1 MANKH
6 LTKLNNTPETPEAPP
21 EKPKKETRFRREKAA
36 PAETGAPAA
45 ETLSRRDVRGAL
57 IALGA
62 ALLLFAA
69 CIIIWLNENRF
80 NTDDLTLSVST
91 AAVAEEEYIFDAG
104 SGQVFAAVGDGLAVA
119 TSTGLE
125 LLDGDGNTVVSTIT
139 PMDSPAI
146 AACDSFAVFYDLGG
160 TAITVVDLK
169 GSIETISPAGTII
182 SLTVSEG
189 GYVTV
194 ATEYTGY
201 RALVEVYDS
210 SLELVYQW
218 YSSSAWVMSGLVSPD
233 GRQLAVLSYTSSGS
247 EVRLFS
253 LSQSEQQAAFSVSE
267 TILLDVHWFS
277 SNRLC
282 ALSAEQVIYFDG
294 NGEWQNT
301 YDFNGQYLTGYAFG
315 DGFLTLALSP
325 YRAGTSS
332 VLVSLDS
339 SGREQGQAE
348 LQSGIIW
355 LNASDSEVIVLVSD
369 SAILYSS
376 SMTEKGR
383 LTGLTGFKYAMLR
396 SKGEVLLAA
405 SNYAEVYIF

>member
-1 MANKH
+1 MTNKH
-6 LTKLNNTPETPEAPP
+6 LKKLNNTPDTPAAP
-21 EKPKKETRFRREKAA
+21 PKKEKRPKKEKAPRTEA
-36 PAETGAPAA
+36 GVPSAEK
-45 ETLSRRDVRGAL
+45 LSKRDLRGAL

-69 CIIIWLNENRF
+69 CIIIWLNESRF
-80 NTDDLTLSVST
+80 NTDELTISVST

-104 SGQVFAAVGDGLAVA
+104 SGQIFASVGDGLAVA
-119 TSTGLE
+119 TSTGFE
-125 LLDGDGNTVVSTIT
+125 LLDGEGNTVVSMVT

-160 TAITVVDLK
+160 TTITVADLN
-169 GSIETISPAGTII
+169 GSIQTLTPADTIL

-189 GYVTV
+189 GYITIT
-194 ATEYTGY
+194 TEYTGY
-201 RALVEVYDS
+201 RALVEVYDA

-233 GRQLAVLSYTSSGS
+233 GRNLAVLSYTSNGS

-253 LSQSEQQAAFSVSE
+253 LSQSEQQASFSVSD

-282 ALSAEQVIYFDG
+282 AVSAEQVLYF
-294 NGEWQNT
+294 NGSGQWENT

-315 DGFLTLALSP
+315 DGFLALALSP

-355 LNASDSEVIVLVSD
+355 LDASDSEILILASD

-376 SMTEKGR
+376 SLTEKGR
-383 LTGLTGFKYAMLR
+383 LTGLAGFKYAMLR
-396 SKGEVLLAA
+396 SKGEALLAA
-405 SNYAEVYIF
+405 SNYAEVYLF

>member
-6 LTKLNNTPETPEAPP
+6 LKKVNNMPETPPEEPKRKKGP
-21 EKPKKETRFRREKAA
+21 EKKKT
-36 PAETGAPAA
+36 PPSETGAPAA
-45 ETLSRRDVRGAL
+45 EKLSRRDIRGAL

-69 CIIIWLNENRF
+69 CIIIWLNESSF

-91 AAVAEEEYIFDAG
+91 EAVAEEEYIFDAG

-119 TSTGLE
+119 TSTGIE
-125 LLDGDGNTVVSTIT
+125 LLDGEGNTVASTVT

-146 AACDSFAVFYDLGG
+146 AVCDSFAVFYDLGG
-160 TAITVVDLK
+160 TSITVVDLN
-169 GSIETISPAGTII
+169 GSIQTMTPADTII
-182 SLTVSEG
+182 SLTVSES

-194 ATEYTGY
+194 TTEYTGY
-201 RALVEVYDS
+201 RALVEVYDP

-233 GRQLAVLSYTSSGS
+233 GKDLAVLSYTSSGS
-247 EVRLFS
+247 EVRLFD
-253 LSQSEQQAAFSVSE
+253 LSQSEQQAAFSVSD

-282 ALSAEQVIYFDG
+282 AISAEQVIYFDG
-294 NGEWQNT
+294 NGQWQNT
-301 YDFNGQYLTGYAFG
+301 YDYGGQYLTGYAFG

-332 VLVSLDS
+332 VLVSLDA

-348 LQSGIIW
+348 LQSGIIC
-355 LNASDSEVIVLVSD
+355 LNASDSEILVLVSD
-369 SAILYSS
+369 SAILYSDS
-376 SMTEKGR
+376 LEEKGR

-396 SKGEVLLAA
+396 SRGEAVLAA
-405 SNYAEVYIF
+405 SNYAEVYSF

>member
-6 LTKLNNTPETPEAPP
+6 LKKHNNTPDSPP
-21 EKPKKETRFRREKAA
+21 EKPRKERHPKEEAA
-36 PAETGAPAA
+36 PASAKAEIPAA
-45 ETLSRRDVRGAL
+45 EKLSKRDVRGAL

-69 CIIIWLNENRF
+69 CVIIWLNESRF

-91 AAVAEEEYIFDAG
+91 AAAAEEEYIFDAG

-119 TSTGLE
+119 TSTGLDE
-125 LLDGDGNTVVSTIT
+125 LLDGSGNTVVSMVT

-160 TAITVVDLK
+160 TAITVVDLS
-169 GSIETISPAGTII
+169 GGIETLTPAGSII
-182 SLTVSEG
+182 SLTVSDS

-194 ATEYTGY
+194 TTEYTGY
-201 RALVEVYDS
+201 RALVEVYDP

-233 GRQLAVLSYTSSGS
+233 GRELAVLSYTSGGS
-247 EVRLFS
+247 EVRLFL
-253 LSQSEQQAAFSVSE
+253 LSQSEQQASFSVSD

-282 ALSAEQVIYFDG
+282 AITAEQVIYFDG
-294 NGEWQNT
+294 SGQWQNT

-315 DGFLTLALSP
+315 DGFLALALSP

-339 SGREQGQAE
+339 SGREQGQAA
-348 LQSGIIW
+348 LQSGIIC
-355 LNASDSEVIVLVSD
+355 LNASGSEILVLVSD

-376 SMTEKGR
+376 SLAERGR

-396 SKGEVLLAA
+396 AKGEALLAA

>member
-6 LTKLNNTPETPEAPP
+6 LKKLNNTPDTPAAP
-21 EKPKKETRFRREKAA
+21 PKKEKRPKKEKAPRTEA
-36 PAETGAPAA
+36 GVPSAEK
-45 ETLSRRDVRGAL
+45 LSKRDLRGAL

-69 CIIIWLNENRF
+69 CIIIWLNESRF
-80 NTDDLTLSVST
+80 NTDELTISVST

-104 SGQVFAAVGDGLAVA
+104 SGQIFASVGDGLAVA
-119 TSTGLE
+119 TSTGFE
-125 LLDGDGNTVVSTIT
+125 LLDGEGNTVVSMVT

-160 TAITVVDLK
+160 TTITVADLN
-169 GSIETISPAGTII
+169 GSIQTLTPADTIL

-189 GYVTV
+189 GYITIT
-194 ATEYTGY
+194 TEYTGY
-201 RALVEVYDS
+201 RALVEVYDA

-233 GRQLAVLSYTSSGS
+233 GRNLAVLSYTSNGS

-253 LSQSEQQAAFSVSE
+253 LSQSEQQASFSVLD

-282 ALSAEQVIYFDG
+282 AVSAEQVLYF
-294 NGEWQNT
+294 NGSGQWENT

-315 DGFLTLALSP
+315 DGFLALALSP

-355 LNASDSEVIVLVSD
+355 LDASDSEILILASD

-376 SMTEKGR
+376 SLTEKGR
-383 LTGLTGFKYAMLR
+383 LTGLAGFKYAMLR
-396 SKGEVLLAA
+396 SKGEALLAA
-405 SNYAEVYIF
+405 SNYAEVYLF

>member
-6 LTKLNNTPETPEAPP
+6 LKKLNNTPDTPAAP
-21 EKPKKETRFRREKAA
+21 PKKEKRPKKEKAPRTEA
-36 PAETGAPAA
+36 GVPSAEK
-45 ETLSRRDVRGAL
+45 LSKRDLRGAL

-69 CIIIWLNENRF
+69 CIIIWLNESRF
-80 NTDDLTLSVST
+80 NTDELTISVST

-104 SGQVFAAVGDGLAVA
+104 SGQIFASVGDGLAVA
-119 TSTGLE
+119 TSTGFE
-125 LLDGDGNTVVSTIT
+125 LLDGEGNTVVSMVT

-160 TAITVVDLK
+160 TTITVADLN
-169 GSIETISPAGTII
+169 GSIQTLTPADTIL

-189 GYVTV
+189 GYITIT
-194 ATEYTGY
+194 TEYTGY
-201 RALVEVYDS
+201 RALVEVYDA

-233 GRQLAVLSYTSSGS
+233 GRNLAVLSYTSNGS

-253 LSQSEQQAAFSVSE
+253 LSQSEQQASFSVSD

-282 ALSAEQVIYFDG
+282 AVSAEQVLYF
-294 NGEWQNT
+294 NGSGQWENT

-315 DGFLTLALSP
+315 DGFLALALSP

-355 LNASDSEVIVLVSD
+355 LDASDSEILILASD

-376 SMTEKGR
+376 SLTEKGR
-383 LTGLTGFKYAMLR
+383 LTGLAGFKYAMLR
-396 SKGEVLLAA
+396 SKGEALLAA
-405 SNYAEVYIF
+405 SNYAEVYLF